1 MFKVYDSNFKE
12 VKIPVDRLG
21 FGSRALEINI
31 GPVIYENVYSQS
43 RRADTLVKRYAK
55 DRQVSIVLMVS
66 GMNETDFRMKRD
78 ALYSFFRNL
87 GIFFVAE
94 EQQPFKL
101 IKVIVNDDYDIDR
114 QTPEIA
120 MPEIPLKI
128 IDTPFKQSLH
138 TTADLDAE
146 GIRWNNKWAY
156 GMGLSS
162 DAEQWKYSYEYETK
176 MQKLSA
182 SDFEQGTIS
191 SSNGQNSSNAN
202 NIRTIDYFDVVRG
215 QTYTFADL
223 FNSSKVNYWWLFE
236 YDSEGNYIG
245 FSYTPVGGNSQATF
259 TARGERVRV
268 RSHVH
273 SGETLSPSEV
283 GTSVQPVMV
292 RGTLKT
298 HHNIVFFNAGTE
310 EVKLIRQKE
319 SEVTV
324 NIKSSANRVE
334 IYDGQT
340 TFRLNKVV
348 KSGDILRMRGHTIT
362 LNGNNVL
369 GDTNGNFLT
378 AKKGW
383 NNWEIRGLN
392 DFEFNIDFRFLY
404 D

>member
-66 GMNETDFRMKRD
+66 GMDETDFRMKRD

-156 GMGLSS
+156 GMGLSG
-162 DAEQWKYSYEYETK
+162 EKGQWRYS
-176 MQKLSA
+176 
-182 SDFEQGTIS
+182 F
-191 SSNGQNSSNAN
+191 SNQNP
-202 NIRTIDYFDVVRG
+202 RFY
-215 QTYTFADL
+215 
-223 FNSSKVNYWWLFE
+223 
-236 YDSEGNYIG
+236 
-245 FSYTPVGGNSQATF
+245 
-259 TARGERVRV
+259 
-268 RSHVH
+268 
-273 SGETLSPSEV
+273 
-283 GTSVQPVMV
+283 
-292 RGTLKT
+292 
-298 HHNIVFFNAGTE
+298 NAGTE
-310 EVKLIRQKE
+310 GIKMIQQKE
-319 SEVTV
+319 SRIELIAQEEVPW
-324 NIKSSANRVE
+324 VE
-334 IYDGQT
+334 IYDGET
-340 TFRLNKVV
+340 VFRMNKAV
-348 KSGDILRMRGHTIT
+348 KSGDILRIRGSRIT
-362 LNGNNVL
+362 LNGNNIL
-369 GDTNGNFLT
+369 SDTNFNFLT
-378 AKKGW
+378 VTKGW
-383 NNWEIRGLN
+383 NEWEIRNLPN
-392 DFEFNIDFRFLY
+392 FEFSIDFRFLY